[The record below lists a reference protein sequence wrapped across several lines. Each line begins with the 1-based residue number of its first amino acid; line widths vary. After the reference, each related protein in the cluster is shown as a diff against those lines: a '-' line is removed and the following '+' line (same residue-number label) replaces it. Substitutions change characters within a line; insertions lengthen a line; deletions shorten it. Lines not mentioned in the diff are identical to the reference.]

1 MCCGYGTAGV
11 GTMGYDCLVI
21 PGAAKMASP
30 YTLLPYN
37 AFCGQGGLITA
48 AAAANVEATGG
59 KTVCCKFFNSIN
71 MFESVRIFAK
81 TYTKRHSAL
90 TSIHL

>member
-1 MCCGYGTAGV
+1 
-11 GTMGYDCLVI
+11 MGYDCLVI

-59 KTVCCKFFNSIN
+59 KTVCCKFLSTHKLFVKGYKS
-71 MFESVRIFAK
+71 
-81 TYTKRHSAL
+81 
-90 TSIHL
+90 SIHWAIFLLL